1 MNGVSTTP
9 SSVRVFDKNR
19 FCSELKL
26 PLASRMAAA
35 GVLALSLVPR
45 AGHAC
50 AACYGASDS
59 PMAAGMN
66 WGIMVLLGMIAGVLG
81 GIATCF
87 IVLAR
92 RSQRVPRPETEAALI
107 AQAQASWPVVTV
119 TPASVDSD
127 SLPDRGGIKSGAGLM
142 QRRKGCAPG
151 KPGAGRLSPS
161 PRRG

>member
-1 MNGVSTTP
+1 MVSPQPP
-9 SSVRVFDKNR
+9 SSVRVFEKNR
-19 FCSELKL
+19 FCSAPKL
-26 PLASRMAAA
+26 PLASRVAAA
-35 GVLALSLVPR
+35 GVLALCLVPR

-66 WGIMVLLGMIAGVLG
+66 WGIMVLLGMIVGVLG

-92 RSQRVPRPETEAALI
+92 RSQRVPRPETEAALL
-107 AQAQASWPVVTV
+107 AQAQASWPVVT
-119 TPASVDSD
+119 TKPSVDSD
-127 SLPDRGGIKSGAGLM
+127 SLTDRGGIKSGTVLM

-151 KPGAGRLSPS
+151 KPVAGRLSPS